1 MENFRELEKEL
12 KRKQFSKKSLQHSG
26 KSRRGGGADGD
37 DDENSSDED
46 NDGSGSD
53 LSDDGEGEYSQGESD
68 YGAGDSQIEEEDE
81 GEIMG
86 DKESEVEETKTIIR
100 VEEPED
106 KPEERRKNSDYLSEV
121 LAFFKTLSSQVESDL
136 EAAKNKK
143 VKGPLYKKQK
153 EKQGA
158 LQARLTMISKFR

>member
-26 KSRRGGGADGD
+26 KSRRGGGDGD
-37 DDENSSDED
+37 DDDDSCDNGD
-46 NDGSGSD
+46 NDDSGSD
-53 LSDDGEGEYSQGESD
+53 LSDDDDGGDSQGDSD

-81 GEIMG
+81 GEMAEE
-86 DKESEVEETKTIIR
+86 KEGEVEETKTIIR

-121 LAFFKTLSSQVESDL
+121 LAFFKTLS
-136 EAAKNKK
+136 
-143 VKGPLYKKQK
+143 
-153 EKQGA
+153 
-158 LQARLTMISKFR
+158 T